1 MSKIRRREKSSP
13 YLWAKETLTS
23 EQEQKLINLKYVKP
37 RSVFTQKQLQQLE
50 RVTRVDT
57 PGPLINKG

>member
-23 EQEQKLINLKYVKP
+23 EQEQKLINPKNVKYFLF
-37 RSVFTQKQLQQLE
+37 SLE
-50 RVTRVDT
+50 
-57 PGPLINKG
+57 NSSSASKA